1 MKITDHVRLIWQ
13 RPFVYADGQFTF
25 DDGLPPPTQ
34 AELDATRAQ
43 AQALYDAEQEAR
55 AERPVYSVT
64 MGALRRALG
73 RSNCIKVSAWI
84 NGIQDIDQ
92 RHAIS
97 SWWEYSPTVR
107 SSHSAIPQFQQV
119 LGMTDAQADAIFAA
133 AYAEDNS

>member
-1 MKITDHVRLIWQ
+1 MPVPSVNLAEAVALTCPGAKFKLDPETYAGLTMLDGTPKPTLADIEFAWESRLNK
-13 RPFVYADGQFTF
+13 
-25 DDGLPPPTQ
+25 
-34 AELDATRAQ
+34 
-43 AQALYDAEQEAR
+43 
-55 AERPVYSVT
+55 RPVYSVT
-64 MGALRRALG
+64 MGSLRRALG

-84 NGIQDIDQ
+84 NGIQDVEQ

-133 AYAEDNS
+133 AYAEDNT